1 MIIITRVILPMILIA
16 VVAFLLGCSNRAGI
30 VTDFMF
36 ITITIFMIVIIAIL
50 AFPLLLL
57 LLVLLSLIF
66 FVLA

>member
-36 ITITIFMIVIIAIL
+36 ITIFMIVIIAIL